1 MELELREI
9 NVTLSKD
16 QKQTIRDAFI
26 NCEKIRLRL
35 SKDAL
40 RGCDTLIVP
49 TRFFKEMDNEDGID
63 AVVDKQTEKEMRE
76 EFESFRDGMREELK
90 NNRDEILEAEI
101 NREMLEIQEKFK
113 KNGYTISE
121 AKINREMLEIQ
132 EKFKKIKNFRDE
144 ILEAQ
149 INQENWDYFGLF
161 FHPAIDESMENKGIE
176 FNLDYSLLNDLAK
189 DFVKDNIKKL
199 FE

>member
-1 MELELREI
+1 MKSELHEI
-9 NVTLSKD
+9 NVTLSNN
-16 QKQTIRDAFI
+16 QKQKIRNAFI
-26 NCEKIRLRL
+26 NLEKIRLRL

-49 TRFFKEMDNEDGID
+49 TRFFEEMDNEDGID
-63 AVVDKQTEKEMRE
+63 AVVDEQTEKEMRE
-76 EFESFRDGMREELK
+76 EFESFRDGMREEFK

-101 NREMLEIQEKFK
+101 NR
-113 KNGYTISE
+113 
-121 AKINREMLEIQ
+121 
-132 EKFKKIKNFRDE
+132 
-144 ILEAQ
+144 
-149 INQENWDYFGLF
+149 ENWDYFGLF

-199 FE
+199 FK